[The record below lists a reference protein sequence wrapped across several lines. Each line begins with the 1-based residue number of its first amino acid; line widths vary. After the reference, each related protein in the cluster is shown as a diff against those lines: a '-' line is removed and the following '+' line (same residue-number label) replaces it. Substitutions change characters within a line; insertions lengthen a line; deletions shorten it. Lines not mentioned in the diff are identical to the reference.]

1 MHERQCRISGQW
13 PVTVHHVRTNGSPKN
28 DYHTLPLIALYHQIQ
43 ADPKQTE
50 SIEAL
55 GKVKW
60 ERRHG
65 VDIWATVAHYNKWYE
80 ADTGRSITQKATVA
94 GDHEGGAVAVLPG
107 QAD

>member
-1 MHERQCRISGQW
+1 MISSRW

-55 GKVKW
+55 GKAKW

-65 VDIWATVAHYNKWYE
+65 RDIWVTIAHYNRRYE
-80 ADTGRSITQKATVA
+80 AETGRSISTQTQAA
-94 GDHEGGAVAVLPG
+94 GHH
-107 QAD
+107 